1 MLTLIVS
8 FSILAFSLLF
18 RLAHRLRLTLP
29 LLYLLTVPTL
39 LRGWYLAHTALAAG
53 IFYAMVALVA
63 VSWLVT
69 LVRIALDAIETR
81 TADNIAV
88 ERFAERVRAARANG
102 EMSVSTERLW

>member
-8 FSILAFSLLF
+8 IGILAFSLLF

-39 LRGWYLAHTALAAG
+39 LRGWYLAHTALAVG
-53 IFYAMVALVA
+53 IFYAMIALVA
-63 VSWLVT
+63 LSWLVT

-81 TADNIAV
+81 AADSIAV

-102 EMSVSTERLW
+102 ELSVSTEGLW

>member
-8 FSILAFSLLF
+8 IGILAFSLLF

-39 LRGWYLAHTALAAG
+39 LRGWYLAHTALAVG
-53 IFYAMVALVA
+53 IFYAVVALVA
-63 VSWLVT
+63 LSWLVT
-69 LVRIALDAIETR
+69 LARIALDAIETR
-81 TADNIAV
+81 AADSIAV

-102 EMSVSTERLW
+102 ELSVSTEGLW